1 MIAIIDYGAGNLRSV
16 VNAFEAIGY
25 SPTVTNN
32 PADLKESSAIVLPGV
47 GAFGDGMNI
56 IHEMNLVEALNEQV
70 LAKQKPFLGIC
81 LGMEFLACESHELG
95 NHAGLGWVDGIVERI
110 APNDEA
116 TYRIPHIGWNNL
128 DIVRSSTLFE
138 GLEDPPAFYFLHSY
152 QLVVADSCAEV
163 IKSTCWHGTTITAS
177 IERDN
182 IFAVQFHPEKSQRAG
197 LKLLE
202 NFARLA

>member
-1 MIAIIDYGAGNLRSV
+1 MITIIDYGAGNLRSV
-16 VNAFEAIGY
+16 VNAFEAIGQ

-32 PADLKESSAIVLPGV
+32 PADLNESSAIVLPGV
-47 GAFGDGMNI
+47 GAFGDGMSI
-56 IHEMNLVEALNEQV
+56 IHKMNLVEALNEQV

-81 LGMEFLACESHELG
+81 LGMEFLARESYELG

-110 APNDEA
+110 APNDDA

-128 DIVRSSTLFE
+128 EIVRPSTLFE
-138 GLEDPPAFYFLHSY
+138 GLEDSPTFYFLHSY
-152 QLVVADSCAEV
+152 HLVVADSCAEA

-177 IERDN
+177 IEKDN